1 MENLLP
7 ILLIGLFVYLIFFRR
22 GGMGMGCCG
31 GHGEHHPENR
41 KEGPEREGGSTKSG
55 TVDLSKDEFSV
66 SKKSS

>member
-31 GHGEHHPENR
+31 GHGGHHSDHR
-41 KEGPEREGGSTKSG
+41 KQDPAGEEGSTKSG